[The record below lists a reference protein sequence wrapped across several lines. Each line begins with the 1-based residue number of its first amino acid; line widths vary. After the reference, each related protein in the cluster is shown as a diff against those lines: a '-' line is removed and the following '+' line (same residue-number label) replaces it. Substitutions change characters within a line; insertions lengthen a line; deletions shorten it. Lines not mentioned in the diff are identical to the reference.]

1 MTDGRSLPVLL
12 DALTRVA
19 AAMDEQGRD
28 HVFIG
33 GIALA
38 AWGRPRT
45 TVDIDLMIFGPEDEA
60 DQIIAALAETGF
72 ALESEIERDV
82 MMSGFRLRKK
92 YRGIQEGLPEM
103 SVALDVLLSSNPVVR
118 QIIERACRRKVGG
131 VAISVPS
138 AEDFIVLKLQAGR
151 MQDLADAQA
160 VYREHQNS
168 LNQEHLEATAE
179 QFAVRELL
187 DRIRSAE

>member
-1 MTDGRSLPVLL
+1 MTDGRNRPILL
-12 DALTRVA
+12 DARARVA
-19 AAMDEQGRD
+19 AVMDEQGRD

-45 TVDIDLMIFGPEDEA
+45 TVDIDLMIFGSEDQA
-60 DQIIAALAETGF
+60 DLIIAALAESGF
-72 ALESEIERDV
+72 TIATEIERDV
-82 MMSGFRLRKK
+82 MMSGFRLRRI
-92 YRGIQEGLPEM
+92 YREAQAGRPEM

-118 QIIERACRRKVGG
+118 QIIERACRRRVGD
-131 VAISVPS
+131 VTISVPS

-160 VYREHQNS
+160 VLREQRNS
-168 LNQEHLEATAE
+168 LNREYLETTAE

-187 DRIRSAE
+187 ERIRAAE